1 MMKTDITVTA
11 TIRPD
16 ILNTTLNSFVNNLFE
31 HTTDLHL
38 ILNIDSVGDENYTV
52 NDVINVAARYFKD
65 ITVFAPETP
74 GFPAAVRRVWTAVRS
89 DVFFHLEDDWLLLRK
104 INFAEMQQVMRTE
117 PNLALLRLPIFKIRE
132 DHSKNWKWIF
142 PRSENNTFFECP
154 EDIRQGMGFCGHPSL
169 INKKFL
175 DEVLPMLSDRVDP
188 ERLLKGKNPKALPI
202 VRKWR
207 QGVFSEPNQ
216 PPAIRDIGREWRK
229 EKGYTKRPIFQT
241 WHKMREGDQWIG

>member
-1 MMKTDITVTA
+1 MIDITTVTVRRA
-11 TIRPD
+11 H
-16 ILNTTLNSFVNNLFE
+16 ILERTLTSFIHNLFISPNDI
-31 HTTDLHL
+31 HF
-38 ILNIDSVGDENYTV
+38 ILNIDNVGDEDCSI
-52 NDVINVAARYFKD
+52 NDVIN
-65 ITVFAPETP
+65 TVNSFNFHTVTIFTP
-74 GFPAAVRRVWTAVRS
+74 DTPSFPTAVKRVWSAVTS
-89 DVFFHLEDDWLLLRK
+89 DVFFHLEDDWLLLRPIDFNK
-104 INFAEMQQVMRTE
+104 MQYVMRTE
-117 PNLALLRLPIFKIRE
+117 PNLAILRLPIFKTKE
-132 DHSKNWKWIF
+132 DHSKNWKWLF
-142 PRSENNTFFECP
+142 PRSANNTFFECP

-229 EKGYTKRPIFQT
+229 EKGYTKSPIFRT